1 MNSAIVIIFIIILF
15 ILVLGLGGL
24 NYFLVTK
31 NNEAAVQ
38 QTLKPFSA
46 RIDPT
51 TGNISKGG
59 FSGQL
64 SCPAGTSIQIV
75 SAFYDIDDP
84 YAVCSSSIN
93 NVNPLVAFMCNPS
106 VNGPGTCSKNS
117 GSSNQCPS
125 GTECQSGK
133 CKLQSQP
140 SNYTGC
146 PKNAPLTKLSD
157 GNYYCINS
165 NVCGAGVPNPI
176 CQPKGVPPG
185 NTGGCAIRDASASVS
200 QKCNGRSDCD
210 DLSVKDFGKTPCN
223 FAASPCWSQVTSDG
237 PVWITDRTGYCGLP
251 YGPGWGGGAP
261 AYGSSSDA
269 GSGNLG
275 YTMHGIYS
283 CIAN

>member
-1 MNSAIVIIFIIILF
+1 MNSALIIIFIVILVII
-15 ILVLGLGGL
+15 VLGLGGL

-31 NNEAAVQ
+31 NNEVAVQ

-64 SCPAGTSIQIV
+64 SCPSGTSIQIV

-84 YAVCSSSIN
+84 YAVCSSNIS
-93 NVNPLVAFMCNPS
+93 NVNPLVAFICNPS
-106 VNGPGTCSKNS
+106 VSGPGTCSKNS
-117 GSSNQCPS
+117 DCPT
-125 GTECQSGK
+125 GTSCQSGK

-146 PKNAPLTKLSD
+146 PKNAPLIKLSD
-157 GNYYCINS
+157 GLGEAYYCINS

-176 CQPKGVPPG
+176 CQPKG
-185 NTGGCAIRDASASVS
+185 TGSCAIRDASASVA
-200 QKCNGRSDCD
+200 QKCNGRTECD

-223 FAASPCWSQVTSDG
+223 FAPSPCFSKVTSDG
-237 PVWITDRTGYCGLP
+237 PQWITDRTGYCGLP

-261 AYGSSSDA
+261 DYGSNSDA

-283 CIAN
+283 CISN

>member
-1 MNSAIVIIFIIILF
+1 MNSAFVIIFIIILI
-15 ILVLGLGGL
+15 ILVVGLGGL

-84 YAVCSSSIN
+84 YAVCSSDIS
-93 NVNPLVAFMCNPS
+93 NVNPLVAFMCNPN
-106 VNGPGTCSKNS
+106 VTGPGTCSKDS
-117 GSSNQCPS
+117 DCPS
-125 GTECQSGK
+125 GTSCQSGK
-133 CKLQSQP
+133 CKLKIYQS
-140 SNYTGC
+140 NEKC
-146 PKNAPLTKLSD
+146 PTPTTKYPIPNSSTF
-157 GNYYCINS
+157 YCMNS

-176 CQPKGVPPG
+176 CQPKG
-185 NTGGCAIRDASASVS
+185 TGSCAIRDASASVA
-200 QKCNGRSDCD
+200 QKCDGRGDCD
-210 DLSVKDFGKTPCN
+210 DLSVKDFGKTPCS
-223 FAASPCWSQVTSDG
+223 FAATPCFSKVTSDG
-237 PVWITDRTGYCGLP
+237 PQWITDRTGYCGLP
-251 YGPGWGGGAP
+251 YGPGWSGGAP
-261 AYGSSSDA
+261 DYGSNNDA

-275 YTMHGIYS
+275 YTMHGIYN
-283 CIAN
+283 CISN